1 MQAGPLTGMSC
12 LCYELKNSFFK
23 RRANSMYCFRN
34 VCNTLGYRHQQ
45 FALYTNLSG
54 SHIRDFVTVQT
65 QSIVPVFTLSCIDAM
80 DRASEVPRLPKRT
93 GDNKN
98 KQNADD
104 LLKLFTLIDEQ
115 NLSGSLAVFAAV
127 DLQRLPF
134 LSPDGINLVSML
146 RTMQSFEQRLNAMEK
161 CYTRQANLY
170 GIVEVSHA
178 LSGDW

>member
-1 MQAGPLTGMSC
+1 MESEAVCISKA
-12 LCYELKNSFFK
+12 LCFLKCNFDKLVVSELKSTSVGFYNDDELAK
-23 RRANSMYCFRN
+23 AKE
-34 VCNTLGYRHQQ
+34 TL
-45 FALYTNLSG
+45 LSVV
-54 SHIRDFVTVQT
+54 SRVLRD
-65 QSIVPVFTLSCIDAM
+65 M
-80 DRASEVPRLPKRT
+80 DRASEVPCLPKRT

-115 NLSGSLAVFAAV
+115 NLSGSLPVFAAV
-127 DLQRLPF
+127 DLQRTPF